1 VSAVAEVKLERVPKR
16 VNRERRTSM
25 LASGE
30 KASEWLVVTAGEELE
45 GLDRD
50 EQWSSVL
57 VVWSLHCCSW

>member
-16 VNRERRTSM
+16 VSREKRTSM
-25 LASGE
+25 LAGGERASG
-30 KASEWLVVTAGEELE
+30 WLVVTTGWELE